1 MLALSDDVLFLQ
13 PNGDHTL
20 STRPTFSIL
29 HTSAR
34 PDAWRAVYDA
44 WIKAA
49 ARPEDVEYV
58 LVVDPRWGFGRVM
71 CGEGRQDRY
80 NGYYMR
86 TMRGNDK
93 AVVNTGRMC
102 YVDGVN
108 IASEH
113 ATGNVLI
120 VVADDQFPCDKWDEV
135 FGDSCDRVTG
145 GHRAEFV
152 VRVPTGTPQ
161 EIERNIT
168 VMPIVSRARY
178 QRLGYI
184 FYPGYESMFADNDL
198 SEHAQH
204 DGCFIEASGLPEFPH
219 RHDWFNQ
226 GGGYH
231 EWVQVADSAY
241 QRQNRPEAYATGARV
256 LAERRASGFGSK
268 LAAVPNPT
276 VPNTG
281 KNIAVCIPGE
291 WYHASWIAENALA
304 LMCHLLARFR
314 NVWPVMP
321 QMSNVHMARHAC
333 FEYIKSCP
341 QKVDYVL
348 WIDDDNLVSPQAFET
363 LLNDL
368 ECLPDLAG
376 VVGWCWIHPD
386 ARISCGP
393 FNERG
398 TCESFDYEKMM
409 ADPADL
415 IPLYPQPGD
424 KGGWSGFPLVLH
436 RGSVIEDIGPFPFRA
451 ILNDEWRTGMTG
463 EDVAFFMNANEAGL
477 KFALDKR
484 VKIPHLKFGNPEPDW
499 MLKGEGRK
507 TTAMSEMVAESKC
520 TTFKSPG
527 PPWYGAQC
535 RRAGGHTGVCDFGT
549 QEEAEI
555 AFYKD
560 SPLAPKRILD
570 RVRKVVGL

>member
-1 MLALSDDVLFLQ
+1 M
-13 PNGDHTL
+13 

-44 WIKAA
+44 WLKAA
-49 ARPEDVEYV
+49 TRPEDVEYV
-58 LVVDPRWGFGRVM
+58 LVVDPRWGFDYTPGFPQ
-71 CGEGRQDRY
+71 EGIAYAALRNQDCV
-80 NGYYMR
+80 
-86 TMRGNDK
+86 
-93 AVVNTGRMC
+93 VVNTARMC

-108 IASEH
+108 IAAEH

-135 FGDSCDRVTG
+135 LGDSCDRVTG
-145 GHRAEFV
+145 GKLAEFV

-161 EIERNIT
+161 EVERNIT
-168 VMPIVSRARY
+168 VMPMVSRARY
-178 QRLGYI
+178 QRLGYV

-204 DGCFIEASGLPEFPH
+204 DGCFVDCGERAVPNFPH
-219 RHDWFNQ
+219 RHAWWDKS
-226 GGGYH
+226 
-231 EWVQVADSAY
+231 VVLDSAY
-241 QRQNRPEAYATGARV
+241 QRQNRPEAYEVGARV
-256 LAERRASGFGSK
+256 LAERRVSGFGSK

-304 LMCHLLARFR
+304 LMCHLLARFK

-386 ARISCGP
+386 ARVSCGP
-393 FNERG
+393 FDERG
-398 TCESFDYEKMM
+398 ACQSFDYEKMM

-436 RGSVIEDIGPFPFRA
+436 RGSVIDDIGPFPFRA

-463 EDVAFFMNANEAGL
+463 EDVAFFMKANEAGL

-507 TTAMSEMVAESKC
+507 TTAMSEMPGSERLSK
-520 TTFKSPG
+520 S
-527 PPWYGAQC
+527 
-535 RRAGGHTGVCDFGT
+535 
-549 QEEAEI
+549 EAEI
-555 AFYKD
+555 VASAFENY
-560 SPLAPKRILD
+560 KRISSFFNRL
-570 RVRKVVGL
+570 RNVVGL

>member
-1 MLALSDDVLFLQ
+1 M
-13 PNGDHTL
+13 

-58 LVVDPRWGFGRVM
+58 LVVDPRWGFEQGAAVRSQDQVVM
-71 CGEGRQDRY
+71 
-80 NGYYMR
+80 
-86 TMRGNDK
+86 
-93 AVVNTGRMC
+93 NTLRMC

-108 IASEH
+108 IAAEH
-113 ATGNVLI
+113 ATGHIFI
-120 VVADDQFPCDKWDEV
+120 VVADDQFPCEDWDNDLAV
-135 FGDSCDRVTG
+135 FLDENGCVAGR
-145 GHRAEFV
+145 EFV
-152 VRVPTGTPQ
+152 ARVSTGTPQ
-161 EIERNIT
+161 ERERNIT

-198 SEHAQH
+198 SEHAQY
-204 DGCFIEASGLPEFPH
+204 DGCFIELSETPVFPH
-219 RHDWFNQ
+219 RHAWWDKS
-226 GGGYH
+226 
-231 EWVQVADSAY
+231 VALDSAY

-268 LAAVPNPT
+268 LAAVPERKAKCSQEELHPILPHCPACGQTYAEWHAANRG

-291 WYHASWIAENALA
+291 WFHASWIAENALA
-304 LMCHLLARFR
+304 LFCHLLARFR

-386 ARISCGP
+386 ARVSCGP
-393 FNERG
+393 FNDHG

-409 ADPADL
+409 ADPAEL

-436 RGSVIEDIGPFPFRA
+436 RGSVIDDIGPFPFRA

-507 TTAMSEMVAESKC
+507 TTAMNEMP
-520 TTFKSPG
+520 KSSAHNAAYQAVTASSLLG
-527 PPWYGAQC
+527 
-535 RRAGGHTGVCDFGT
+535 
-549 QEEAEI
+549 
-555 AFYKD
+555 K
-560 SPLAPKRILD
+560 
-570 RVRKVVGL
+570 VRKVIGL